1 MSKGLD
7 ISYKTDTLNN
17 SLLIEVQ
24 KPNKG
29 NEYFMYE
36 LMGKVTTG
44 IANKFIDEFYPD
56 IKDLIDTDLIH
67 KSIAEEVTKLGL
79 EKLKKGDKSNE
90 KPHRHQSS

>member
-1 MSKGLD
+1 MSKGLH
-7 ISYKTDTLNN
+7 ISYKTDTINN

-29 NEYFMYE
+29 DEYFMYE
-36 LMGKVTTG
+36 LMSKVTTG

-67 KSIAEEVTKLGL
+67 KSIAAEVTKLGL
-79 EKLKKGDKSNE
+79 ERLKNREKSDE
-90 KPHRHQSS
+90 

>member
-7 ISYKTDTLNN
+7 ISYRTDSLNN
-17 SLLIEVQ
+17 RLLIEVQ

-29 NEYFMYE
+29 DEYFMYE
-36 LMGKVTTG
+36 LMSKVTTG
-44 IANKFIDEFYPD
+44 IANKFIDEFYYD

-79 EKLKKGDKSNE
+79 EKLKKEDNSND
-90 KPHRHQSS
+90 